1 MSKTVSELNIRT
13 SFLDFFSNKI
23 IVVYFLVILLLKF
36 LLVFIPPQFT
46 TDLLRSI
53 FYGQHFWNIGF
64 DVYNL
69 TPIQIDPNFHITD
82 PTTHLLAWPN
92 NTYDY
97 GVVSLLY
104 YAIIG
109 LLPFSTTTLVVI
121 AKIILNIA
129 DIITL
134 VLLVTLYPKNREIP
148 VLFWFVM
155 LPFSSLEGQPLSIT
169 LLFFIT
175 SLYFYKKNNKLLAY
189 VIMAVGFHWKYVTVL
204 LLPYYLIN
212 DLCSYYNIEKTIKPK
227 PFKVYK
233 PIISFFIVFI
243 LLMFPLLFSRYIWS
257 YISFGGNL
265 LVTSL
270 PWNPFFIGYPFTFA
284 SFLLLFFVL
293 YILYQGFI
301 LVKKEQRSIFSLS
314 GLLPLIGL
322 FSFLLIYKYAFP
334 WYWLWS
340 LPLFSVL
347 PFDSL
352 RVRKNF
358 IIFGVVCLVASI
370 EFINWTVGFP
380 FILNYLF
387 YFKA

>member
-23 IVVYFLVILLLKF
+23 ILVYFLIILLLKF
-36 LLVFIPPQFT
+36 SLVFIPPQFT

-82 PTTHLLAWPN
+82 PTNHLIAWTN

-109 LLPFSTTTLVVI
+109 LLPFSTATLVVI

-134 VLLVTLYPKNREIP
+134 ALLITLYPKNREIP
-148 VLFWFVM
+148 ALFWIVM
-155 LPFSSLEGQPLSIT
+155 LPFSSLEGQPLSFT
-169 LLFFIT
+169 LLFFVV
-175 SLYFYKKNNKLLAY
+175 SLYLYKKNNKLLAY

-204 LLPYYLIN
+204 LFPYYLIN
-212 DLCSYYNIEKTIKPK
+212 DLYSYNSIEKPIRPN
-227 PFKVYK
+227 PFIVYK
-233 PIISFFIVFI
+233 PIISFFIIFT

-270 PWNPFFIGYPFTFA
+270 PWNPFYIGYPFTFA
-284 SFLLLFFVL
+284 SLLLLFFVL
-293 YILYQGFI
+293 YIFYRGYI
-301 LVKKEQRSIFSLS
+301 LV
-314 GLLPLIGL
+314 
-322 FSFLLIYKYAFP
+322 
-334 WYWLWS
+334 
-340 LPLFSVL
+340 
-347 PFDSL
+347 
-352 RVRKNF
+352 
-358 IIFGVVCLVASI
+358 
-370 EFINWTVGFP
+370 
-380 FILNYLF
+380 
-387 YFKA
+387 